1 MEVNVTD
8 RNVDRT
14 VSECARY
21 WRDTGVPDDTVGEM
35 RDELADHLT
44 EATIAGRSVES
55 VVGTDLAVFA
65 EAWAAAYRGSAHVNR
80 HEDDRARSS
89 ALWIWLTIGLLGI
102 AFAAVAILAPKGAE
116 VDAEQWRWI
125 WIGAAV
131 ILSIGELLT
140 VGFFLLPFAVGAV
153 AAAILAFMG
162 VSVPIQLVTFV
173 VISVIFLAVLQRFAK
188 HEQESNVP
196 AQAGADRYVGRNAI
210 VLQPVRQFDT
220 SGMVKMGTE
229 EWRATVDSDI
239 ELPKGA
245 VVKIVE
251 VRGTRFVVEP
261 IPPNAE

>member
-1 MEVNVTD
+1 MTD

-35 RDELADHLT
+35 RDELADHLA
-44 EATIAGRSVES
+44 EATTADRSVES

-65 EAWAAAYRGSAHVNR
+65 EAWAAAYRGSAQVNR
-80 HEDDRARSS
+80 YEDDRTRSS
-89 ALWIWLTIGLLGI
+89 VFWIWLTIGLLGI

-116 VDAEQWRWI
+116 VDTEQWRWI
-125 WIGAAV
+125 WIAAAV
-131 ILSIGELLT
+131 VLSIGELLT
-140 VGFFLLPFAVGAV
+140 AGFFLLPFAVGAA

-173 VISVIFLAVLQRFAK
+173 VISVIFLAMLQRFARR
-188 HEQESNVP
+188 EQESDVP
-196 AQAGADRYVGRNAI
+196 AQAGAERYVGREAI
-210 VLQPVRQFDT
+210 VLEPVHRFDT

-229 EWRATVDSDI
+229 EWRAKVDSDI
-239 ELPKGA
+239 EIPQGA
-245 VVKIVE
+245 VVRIVE

-261 IPPNAE
+261 IPPITE

>member
-1 MEVNVTD
+1 MTSHSIDQIVN
-8 RNVDRT
+8 
-14 VSECARY
+14 ECARY
-21 WRDTGVPDDTVGEM
+21 WRDTGVPSERVGEM

-44 EATIAGRSVES
+44 EATAAGQSVDS

-65 EAWAAAYRGSAHVNR
+65 EAWAAAYRGSARVNR
-80 HEDDRARSS
+80 HEDERTRSS

-102 AFAAVAILAPKGAE
+102 AFAAVAILAPKGAD

-125 WIGAAV
+125 WIGATVVLAV
-131 ILSIGELLT
+131 GELLT
-140 VGFFLLPFAVGAV
+140 VGFFLLPFAVGAA

-188 HEQESNVP
+188 SEQESDVS
-196 AQAGADRYVGRNAI
+196 AQAGGERYVGRSAI
-210 VLQPVRQFDT
+210 VLEPVGHFDT

-239 ELPKGA
+239 EIPKGA
-245 VVKIVE
+245 VVRITE

-261 IPPNAE
+261 IPPTTD

>member
-8 RNVDRT
+8 RNVDQI
-14 VSECARY
+14 VNECARY
-21 WRDTGVPDDTVGEM
+21 WRDTGVPSERVGEM

-44 EATIAGRSVES
+44 EATAAGQSVDS
-55 VVGTDLAVFA
+55 VVGPDLAVFA
-65 EAWAAAYRGSAHVNR
+65 EAWAAAYRGSARVNR
-80 HEDDRARSS
+80 HENNQTRSS

-102 AFAAVAILAPKGAE
+102 TFAAVAILAPKGAD

-125 WIGAAV
+125 WVAAAV

-140 VGFFLLPFAVGAV
+140 VGFFLLPFAVGAA
-153 AAAILAFMG
+153 AAAILAFIG

-188 HEQESNVP
+188 REQESDVP

-210 VLQPVRQFDT
+210 VLEPVHRFDT
-220 SGMVKMGTE
+220 GGMVKMGTE
-229 EWRATVDSDI
+229 EWRAKVDSDI
-239 ELPKGA
+239 EIPTGA
-245 VVKIVE
+245 VVRIVE

-261 IPPNAE
+261 IPPSTE

>member
-14 VSECARY
+14 VNECARY
-21 WRDTGVPDDTVGEM
+21 WRDTGVPNDTVGEM
-35 RDELADHLT
+35 RNELTDHLT
-44 EATIAGRSVES
+44 EATTAGQSVDG

-65 EAWAAAYRGSAHVNR
+65 EAWAAAYRGSARVDR
-80 HEDDRARSS
+80 REDNQTRSS

-102 AFAAVAILAPKGAE
+102 AFAVVAILAPKGAD

-125 WIGAAV
+125 WIAAAV

-188 HEQESNVP
+188 QDQESDTP
-196 AQAGADRYVGRNAI
+196 ALAGAERYAGRKAI
-210 VLQPVRQFDT
+210 VLQPVGHFDT

-229 EWRATVDSDI
+229 EWRATVDADI
-239 ELPKGA
+239 EIPKGA
-245 VVKIVE
+245 VVNIVE

-261 IPPNAE
+261 LPPAAD

>member
-8 RNVDRT
+8 RQVERT

-21 WRDTGVPDDTVGEM
+21 WRDTGVPSERVGEM
-35 RDELADHLT
+35 SDELADHLA
-44 EATIAGRSVES
+44 EATAAGQSVDS

-65 EAWAAAYRGSAHVNR
+65 EAWAAAYRGSARVNR
-80 HEDDRARSS
+80 HGNDQTRSS

-102 AFAAVAILAPKGAE
+102 AFAAVAILAPKGAD

-125 WIGAAV
+125 WIAAAV

-140 VGFFLLPFAVGAV
+140 VGFFLLPFAVGA
-153 AAAILAFMG
+153 AAAAVLAFMG
-162 VSVPIQLVTFV
+162 VSVPLQLVTFV

-188 HEQESNVP
+188 HEQESDVS
-196 AQAGADRYVGRNAI
+196 AQAGGERYVGRNAV
-210 VLQPVRQFDT
+210 VLEAVRHFDT

-229 EWRATVDSDI
+229 DWRATVDSDI
-239 ELPKGA
+239 EIPEGA
-245 VVKIVE
+245 IVRITE

-261 IPPNAE
+261 IPPTAD